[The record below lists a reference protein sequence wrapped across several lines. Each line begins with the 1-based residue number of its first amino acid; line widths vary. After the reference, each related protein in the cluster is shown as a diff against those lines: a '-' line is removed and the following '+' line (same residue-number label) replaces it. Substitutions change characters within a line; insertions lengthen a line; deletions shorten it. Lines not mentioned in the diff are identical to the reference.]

1 MPATARLFIPNWL
14 IPTPCPQ
21 PEPVKVTASSGER
34 PEMLK
39 PLDWP
44 AAPDESVGMNSAAT
58 RASSVQ
64 ATEHVRAVR
73 VISLFKS

>member
-1 MPATARLFIPNWL
+1 MPAAARLFIPKWL

-21 PEPVKVTASSGER
+21 PEPFKVTASSGER
-34 PEMLK
+34 PETLK

-64 ATEHVRAVR
+64 LAAHARR